1 MSVPARA
8 YLSIGEVLTK
18 LRGDFPDITISK
30 IRFLE
35 SEGLIEPQRT
45 PSGYR
50 KFTTI
55 DLDRLR
61 YVLLAQRDQYLPL
74 KVIKENLDA
83 LDRGL
88 QPAPH
93 GGTASPRPTLGLVTI
108 DGEFTPAAFA
118 EQSEMRLS
126 REELLKASSLEDSQ
140 LVELESFG
148 LITIRGRH
156 YDGDA
161 LAVAKAVAEMAGFG
175 IEPRHLR
182 SFKSAADREIGLIE
196 QVITPFTRQKSSE
209 AKARAEEVQKEIAS
223 LSVRLHAA
231 LVRGGL
237 NRPR

>member
-18 LRGDFPDITISK
+18 LRGDFPDITVSK

-35 SEGLIEPQRT
+35 SEGLIDPQRT

-50 KFTTI
+50 KFTGT
-55 DLDRLR
+55 DLERLR

-74 KVIKENLDA
+74 RVIKENLDA

-88 QPAPH
+88 EPAPS
-93 GGTASPRPTLGLVTI
+93 GGVAAPRPSLATI
-108 DGEFTPAAFA
+108 DGDFAPSAFGDS
-118 EQSEMRLS
+118 SEMRLS
-126 REELLKASSLEDSQ
+126 REELLKASGLTESA

-148 LITIRGRH
+148 LITPRGRH

-161 LAVAKAVAEMAGFG
+161 LAVGKAVTEMNSFG

-196 QVITPFTRQKSSE
+196 QVITPLTRQKSAES
-209 AKARAEEVQKEIAS
+209 KARAQEVQKEIAS
-223 LSVRLHAA
+223 LSIRLHAA

-237 NRPR
+237 NRLR